1 MIEDED
7 LIKGTSKFYQIPV
20 ELRVGK
26 ELLLLSLIQQFYKYC
41 RGLYVAVLNLQISAV
56 KRTTLYIVKKYCFS
70 DKMVQKEQGTVLLS
84 SSFLVSSQ
92 MVLVCARRY
101 LSMECYCGIFVA
113 HGTNKKKLLLQF
125 LPESLIWNRNLNLAG
140 SELTLTVGSI
150 FWLCIQ

>member
-1 MIEDED
+1 
-7 LIKGTSKFYQIPV
+7 
-20 ELRVGK
+20 
-26 ELLLLSLIQQFYKYC
+26 
-41 RGLYVAVLNLQISAV
+41 
-56 KRTTLYIVKKYCFS
+56 
-70 DKMVQKEQGTVLLS
+70 MVQKEQGTVLLS

-140 SELTLTVGSI
+140 SELTLTGIHLLVMYSVTDTCKSFTRRQKLQPIDCWTGIPVTARECKHSLNGNGAYI
-150 FWLCIQ
+150 TVTD